1 MQHLEIEFKNLLKKT
16 EYDQLRS
23 LFPEVTPVHQT
34 NYYIDSPSW
43 TLREHGMS
51 LRVRTFEKGGEL
63 TLKIPQAI
71 GNMEY
76 NQELPDNI
84 WPQFPDQLHLPE
96 GPILDLIQ
104 EERIDLEELRILG
117 SLHTERVEIQL
128 PIGLLAID
136 KSSYFDQIDYE
147 LELEVT
153 NPAQG
158 REDFENFLKEHN
170 IEQRKAP
177 TKVARFSAK
186 L

>member
-16 EYDQLRS
+16 EYDRLRV
-23 LFPEVTPVHQT
+23 LYPDVTPIRQT
-34 NYYIDSPSW
+34 NYYIDSPQW
-43 TLREHGMS
+43 TLKEQGMA
-51 LRVRTFEKGGEL
+51 LRVRTFETGAEL

-76 NQELPDNI
+76 NQELTSLV
-84 WPQFPDQLHLPE
+84 WPLFPDQVQLPE
-96 GPILDLIQ
+96 GTILDLLR
-104 EERIDLEELRILG
+104 EEGIALEKLRVLG
-117 SLHTERVEIQL
+117 SLHTERLEIQV

-153 NPAQG
+153 NPTQG
-158 REDFENFLKEHN
+158 YKDFQQFLREHGIDE
-170 IEQRKAP
+170 RKAP
-177 TKVARFSAK
+177 TKVARFAAK